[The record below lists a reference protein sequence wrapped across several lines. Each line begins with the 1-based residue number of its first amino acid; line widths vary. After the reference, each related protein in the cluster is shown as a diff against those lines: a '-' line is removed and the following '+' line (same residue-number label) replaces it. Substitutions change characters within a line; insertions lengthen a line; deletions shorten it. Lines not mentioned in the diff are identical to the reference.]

1 MKLYYIWDAYCG
13 WCHGF
18 GRVLD
23 AFVEQHPELELVVLS
38 GGLFDAGRRIGDYPH
53 IPGANQQISQIY
65 GVTFEPAYQELLE
78 QGDLVMNSLH
88 AAAGFAIL
96 KEQVDSRLW
105 VKLAKALQE
114 AFYHQGQSLSEVTTY
129 QVVME
134 AFGGDASLVGQQ
146 VEAAWA
152 AGSKLEDVAQVR
164 ALEVPGF
171 PTLLLEKDGH
181 FYDLRRGASRL
192 EELETNYQNILNQD

>member
-23 AFVEQHPELELVVLS
+23 TFVNQHPELELVVLS

-53 IPGANQQISQIY
+53 IPSANQQISQIY
-65 GVTFEPAYQELLE
+65 GVTFGPAYQELLA

-88 AAAGFAIL
+88 AAAGFAVL
-96 KEQVDSRLW
+96 KERVASRLW
-105 VKLAKALQE
+105 VTLAKALQE
-114 AFYHQGQSLSEVTTY
+114 AFYHQGQSLSEIGTY
-129 QVVME
+129 QAV
-134 AFGGDASLVGQQ
+134 AQQFDLDAEWVCQQ

-152 AGSKLEDVAQVR
+152 GGSQLEDVAQVR
-164 ALEVPGF
+164 AMGVPGF
-171 PTLLLEKDGH
+171 PTVLLEKDGR

-192 EELETNYQNILNQD
+192 EELETNYQEIQNHA